1 MLPDSVIAPL
11 RLHLEQVKVQ
21 HQNDL
26 ALGLGSVSMPF
37 GPGEKYPAADKQ
49 WIWQYIFPASSFYKD
64 PKNGQ
69 RADCLVEKICCES
82 KAPSTSGGRL
92 IFFISSPA

>member
-37 GPGEKYPAADKQ
+37 GLGENIPL
-49 WIWQYIFPASSFYKD
+49 PTN
-64 PKNGQ
+64 NG
-69 RADCLVEKICCES
+69 
-82 KAPSTSGGRL
+82 SGNT
-92 IFFISSPA
+92 FFQQHHFIKTQKMGSVQTVW